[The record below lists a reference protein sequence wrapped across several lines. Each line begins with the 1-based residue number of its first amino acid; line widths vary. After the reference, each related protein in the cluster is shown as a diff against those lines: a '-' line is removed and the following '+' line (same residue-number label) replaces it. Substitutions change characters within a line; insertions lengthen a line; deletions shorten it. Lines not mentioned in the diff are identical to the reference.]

1 MLLEL
6 WNLTCVFFNE
16 WNIGIRLLNSGV
28 SILQIKIWFTIITL
42 FIASR
47 SSAETIKSLA
57 SLRQFIHCK
66 KRQSATLVHIPSANR
81 KSFFLHT
88 HAYVYNLTVYSIT
101 FWLYVFNWY
110 AKHFPSTNTERNKLS
125 LNVVAIESHA
135 NIFDTFIIRTAV
147 AV

>member
-1 MLLEL
+1 MNEISVSGY
-6 WNLTCVFFNE
+6 LT
-16 WNIGIRLLNSGV
+16 SGV

-101 FWLYVFNWY
+101 FLLYVFNWY

-125 LNVVAIESHA
+125 LNVVIAIESHA